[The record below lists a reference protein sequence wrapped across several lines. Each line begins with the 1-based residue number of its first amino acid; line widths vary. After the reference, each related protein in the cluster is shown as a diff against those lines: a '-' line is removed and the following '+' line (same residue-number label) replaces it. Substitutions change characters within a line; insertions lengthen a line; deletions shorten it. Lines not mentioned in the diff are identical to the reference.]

1 LAKVD
6 DRELWIGFV
15 RSTLEGLSFSP
26 DGDDL
31 DDDNIDD
38 VVDGLSDFV
47 TKLADTMMDELDKR
61 YSTSAGGRRRRG
73 KDVE

>member
-1 LAKVD
+1 MAKVD